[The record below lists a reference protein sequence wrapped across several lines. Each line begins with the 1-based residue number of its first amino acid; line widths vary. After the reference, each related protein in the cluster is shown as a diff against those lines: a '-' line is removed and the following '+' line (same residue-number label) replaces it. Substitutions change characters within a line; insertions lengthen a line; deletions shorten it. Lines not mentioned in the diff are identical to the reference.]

1 MFLKCGPAAPSPD
14 FPRALQRCDIRQTQ
28 LEMRLAAADKTR
40 AGTQSRSATAPISRA
55 CPRDPPSIRQPRLP
69 QRPPE
74 LPINRRT
81 GTKTIVPRQRSR
93 SRLPD
98 TGLLAAARVFA
109 HSRSTHLPA
118 QSAAHNLFAA
128 RRTRS
133 PKRLDPPAI
142 PPAPADAVRPSPTSG
157 SNTPSVP
164 HALSRPP
171 ETVPGHPPF
180 LLPTHSGSPVFFPAL
195 SGKCLATLQAPRDF
209 AAAAGSAV
217 PRGSDGLVRQTM
229 PHETAGFPSKP
240 RTKLCRARKHR
251 SADRIASPAPCVPAK
266 NNPAS
271 P

>member
-142 PPAPADAVRPSPTSG
+142 PQAPGDVVRSSRKLSSHTL
-157 SNTPSVP
+157 SVP
-164 HALSRPP
+164 HAPSRLP
-171 ETVPGHPPF
+171 ETVPSHSPS
-180 LLPTHSGSPVFFPAL
+180 LLPTHSDSLAFFRAP
-195 SGKCLATLQAPRDF
+195 SDRCLATLQAPRDS
-209 AAAAGSAV
+209 AALAGSAV
-217 PRGSDGLVRQTM
+217 PRGSAVPVRQTI
-229 PHETAGFPSKP
+229 PRETAGFPSKP
-240 RTKLCRARKHR
+240 RTRPCQAKTHR
-251 SADRIASPAPCVPAK
+251 SVNRIASRAP
-266 NNPAS
+266 
-271 P
+271 